1 MHGDQCCL
9 LIVVHCDPVILLAT
23 EYENAPL
30 TMRNRQFDSDSRKRD
45 FNLNLKNCHSI
56 DMSYFTLD
64 NTMFSS
70 TENVL
75 INT

>member
-1 MHGDQCCL
+1 MGTNAVYSL
-9 LIVVHCDPVILLAT
+9 LYTVILLAT

-30 TMRNRQFDSDSRKRD
+30 TMQNRQFDSDSRKRD
-45 FNLNLKNCHSI
+45 FNLNLKNCDSI